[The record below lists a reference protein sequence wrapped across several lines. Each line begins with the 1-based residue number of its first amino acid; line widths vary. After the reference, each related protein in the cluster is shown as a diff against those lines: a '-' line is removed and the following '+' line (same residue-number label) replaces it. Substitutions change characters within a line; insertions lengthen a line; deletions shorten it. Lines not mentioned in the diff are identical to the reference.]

1 MKEYFDTMSFTP
13 LLSMQ
18 SKNTKDKDLK
28 KKLRATITKKH
39 KPYLKLHNHFFFLK
53 Q

>member
-1 MKEYFDTMSFTP
+1 MKSLNKFYEIK
-13 LLSMQ
+13 
-18 SKNTKDKDLK
+18 KNVKEKDLK

-39 KPYLKLHNHFFFLK
+39 KPYVKLHNHFFLK